1 MPRGDGNNQGSE
13 GRRPSGLTDRFDL
26 TLAMILLVSVVGA
39 AQFKILVSEPAED
52 SALQGVLDPVQAPD
66 LSHLPA
72 IPKPGVPIFDLEAS
86 WDRDA
91 GPSALDDFARE
102 PVRVA
107 PSVRLGTPG
116 TEAPES
122 MARGAR

>member
-1 MPRGDGNNQGSE
+1 MPRGDDNNQGSE
-13 GRRPSGLTDRFDL
+13 GRRPSGLSDRFDL

-39 AQFKILVSEPAED
+39 AQFKILMSEPAEN
-52 SALQGVLDPVQAPD
+52 STLQDVLDPVQAPD

-72 IPKPGVPIFDLEAS
+72 IPKPGVPIFDIEAS

-91 GPSALDDFARE
+91 APSALDDFARE

-116 TEAPES
+116 SATPES
-122 MARGAR
+122 TARGAR